1 MNTQLLDKWL
11 NGTHTAQDLAT
22 LETYPEFAAYQ
33 KIDAYTKQIET
44 PTFNTEAGLEEIKE
58 RLARTAKATPKV
70 LSIVPRLLKIA
81 AVLAVL
87 VASYVFINST
97 LPTTINTGLA
107 ETKTIPLPDTSE
119 VLLNGNSE
127 ISYKEN
133 SWEDSREL
141 NLEGEAYFKVA
152 KGKKFT
158 VHTTQGIV
166 EVLGTQFN
174 VLATGETFMV
184 SCFEGLVAVTY
195 NGTTTKL
202 PKGSKLTVAADS
214 SFMSQIA
221 INKPVWLANESSYE
235 DVAITTVLQDL
246 ETTYGIKVTTQ
257 NIDVTLRY
265 TGSYTH
271 KDLDAALQTI
281 TIPLGLI
288 YTIESE
294 TSIIISPKNTS
305 E

>member
-1 MNTQLLDKWL
+1 MDSQLLDKWL
-11 NGTHTAQDLAT
+11 NGTHTPQELAT
-22 LETYPEFAAYQ
+22 LETYPEFVAYQ

-44 PTFNTEAGLEEIKE
+44 PTFNTEAGLQEIKE
-58 RLARTAKATPKV
+58 KLARSSNATPKV
-70 LSIVPRLLKIA
+70 IALLPRLLKIA

-87 VASYVFINST
+87 VASYVFINSI
-97 LPTTINTGLA
+97 PTSINTQLA
-107 ETKTIPLPDTSE
+107 ETKTISLPDTSE
-119 VLLNGNSE
+119 VFLNEDSE
-127 ISYKEN
+127 ISYKKN

-141 NLEGEAYFKVA
+141 NLRGEAYFKVA

-158 VHTTQGIV
+158 VNTPHGIV

-174 VLATGETFMV
+174 VLATEDTFAV
-184 SCFEGLVAVTY
+184 SCYEGLVAVTY
-195 NGTTTKL
+195 DGILTKL
-202 PKGSKLTVAADS
+202 PKGSKLTVAS
-214 SFMSQIA
+214 NSNSLSQIA

-235 DVAITTVLQDL
+235 DTAILNVLQDL

-271 KDLDAALQTI
+271 ENLNVALQTI
-281 TIPLGLI
+281 TIPLGLT
-288 YTIESE
+288 YTIESK
-294 TSIIISPKNTS
+294 TSITISPKNTS